1 MAKFM
6 VLYLSSVIAQD
17 QMTDAS
23 PEQAQKGLAMW
34 LRWAERAGSAVV
46 DLGSPLGRSRLVP
59 TGAAAETGTPIAEF
73 SVLEADSADDVVKLL
88 DDHPHLQM
96 PGAVIE
102 VLEYLQ
108 IPGM

>member
-1 MAKFM
+1 MILYRSSIDATSQMA
-6 VLYLSSVIAQD
+6 SA
-17 QMTDAS
+17 T
-23 PEQAQKGLAMW
+23 PEQAQEGMAAWM
-34 LRWAERAGSAVV
+34 RWSEKAGSAIV
-46 DLGSPLGRSRLVP
+46 DLGSPLGNSRVVP
-59 TGAAAETGTPIAEF
+59 AGGSDGTGTPIGGF
-73 SVLEADSADDVVKLL
+73 SVLEADSADDVAKLL

>member
-1 MAKFM
+1 VAKFM
-6 VLYLSSVIAQD
+6 VLYRSSVPAQD
-17 QMTDAS
+17 QMADAS
-23 PEQAQKGLAMW
+23 PEQAQEGMAAWM
-34 LRWAERAGSAVV
+34 RWNEKAGSAVV
-46 DLGSPLGRSRLVP
+46 DLGSPLGGSRLVP
-59 TGAAAETGTPIAEF
+59 AGADAQTGTPIGGF

-88 DDHPHLQM
+88 DEHPHLQA